1 MSGFADQVAAEAAT
15 VRQYAD
21 QLDLLADARVGVDN
35 AAALAAGAR
44 ALRDHARWLE
54 HSVARR
60 TVTS

>member
-1 MSGFADQVAAEAAT
+1 MSGF
-15 VRQYAD
+15 AD